1 MNEYKKIEKALIFIA
16 ENYKKQPT
24 LKQIAGSVEMNEYNF
39 QKLFTAWAGISPKQ
53 FLSFIN
59 INNAKKLII
68 SGGSLTDATYNIGLS
83 STSRLHDLFVNITA
97 MTPAEYKNKGA
108 NLNIIYSFNL
118 GCFGEYLIAS
128 TNKGICDIIFGDNK
142 LTLIELKRKWKNATF
157 TEQSNA
163 QHKLVNDFIEN
174 KINKGEKIKLHL
186 KGTNFQLSVWEA
198 LLKIPENQLTTYSSI
213 AYKLNSKAYRAV
225 GTAIGNNPIAY
236 IIPCHRVIKS
246 TGEFGNYRW
255 GTQLKIAMI
264 GLENKQQRNITI

>member
-24 LKQIAGSVEMNEYNF
+24 LRQIADSVEMNEYNF

-59 INNAKKLII
+59 INSAQRVIK
-68 SGGSLTDATYNIGLS
+68 SGGSLIDATYNVGLS

-97 MTPAEYKNKGA
+97 MTPAEYKNNGV
-108 NLNIIYSFNL
+108 NLSINYSFNSS
-118 GCFGEYLIAS
+118 CFGEYLIAS

-142 LTLIELKRKWKNATF
+142 LTLLELKKKWENATF
-157 TEQSNA
+157 TEQRNA
-163 QHKLVNDFIEN
+163 QHKLVHDFIEN
-174 KINKGEKIKLHL
+174 KIKLGEKIKLHL
-186 KGTNFQLSVWEA
+186 KGTNFQLSVWKA
-198 LLKIPENQLTTYSSI
+198 LLMIPENQLTTYSNI
-213 AYKLNSKAYRAV
+213 ANKLNSKAYRAV
-225 GTAIGNNPIAY
+225 GTAIGSNPVAY

-264 GLENKQQRNITI
+264 ALENKQQRNITI